1 MTLTAPSLF
10 DGAPT
15 VDSGEVE
22 PSGQAGSL
30 PATAAQAKA
39 DGIARADANA
49 DPWWKEA
56 AYEATRFCAQHCDDF
71 TADEVWTNLARRGLD
86 VSTHNPA
93 ALGPVFQRAARAGL
107 ITKTGELRPSTNP
120 RRHRDLTVWR
130 AA

>member
-1 MTLTAPSLF
+1 MTTFAPSLF

-15 VDSGEVE
+15 VGRGEVE

-49 DPWWKEA
+49 DAAWKEA
-56 AYEATRFCAQHCDDF
+56 AYEATRFCAQHCEDF
-71 TADEVWTNLARRGLD
+71 TADEVWLILRSRCIP

-93 ALGPVFQRAARAGL
+93 ALGPVFQRSSS
-107 ITKTGELRPSTNP
+107 RPASCGHP
-120 RRHRDLTVWR
+120 RTPAVI
-130 AA
+130 AT